1 MVGCEGHR
9 VDCELVH
16 AEHMLD
22 AVSNAFCSLILQS
35 GYSGELCMRMR
46 LSLVFIPCACACDQV
61 QQGNA
66 GEAHVEVPGSL
77 PDEHGA
83 FHDTGRGVQDHR
95 VVPAPWPGGRS
106 QENDVEG
113 LHFTRWVMCCL

>member
-1 MVGCEGHR
+1 VVGCEGHR

-22 AVSNAFCSLILQS
+22 A
-35 GYSGELCMRMR
+35 
-46 LSLVFIPCACACDQV
+46 V

-83 FHDTGRGVQDHR
+83 FHDAGRGVQGHR

-113 LHFTRWVMCCL
+113 LQFTSCPNSFGYRS